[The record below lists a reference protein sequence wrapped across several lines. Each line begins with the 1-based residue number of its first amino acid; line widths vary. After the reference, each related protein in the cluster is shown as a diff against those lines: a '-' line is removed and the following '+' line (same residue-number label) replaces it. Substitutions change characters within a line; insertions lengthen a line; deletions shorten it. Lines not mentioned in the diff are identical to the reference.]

1 MGKTP
6 PTGFNTDRMMPV
18 FYLFCAPLFSLGSR
32 FRKGEGALLG
42 LTVFLDWLYPS
53 AVPTVYTAFL
63 AAAGLAV
70 MYGLNDIH
78 DAPTDLYDPGRV
90 ATWVRTLAE
99 RQGYAYLLNGA
110 YSLILLWFAWRI
122 SVDHLFAVSAALVL
136 SAVYNLAAK
145 GRPGLDLLIV
155 FLWGPAF
162 IHAYCPTAPFR
173 LALAAGFM
181 LAMNHAFQ
189 MYRDRSTDAA
199 AGIST
204 TAVYSPRLQS
214 ASYYVATAGTAV
226 AFLTD
231 GFVWAAV
238 MATAGV
244 CVVGF
249 GGFSR
254 QAWLTLKVTQVIAW
268 LCTLLPRIFLF

>member
-6 PTGFNTDRMMPV
+6 HPGFNTDHMMPV

-42 LTVFLDWLYPS
+42 LTVFLAWLYPS
-53 AVPTVYTAFL
+53 AVPAPYTVLF

-90 ATWVRTLAE
+90 ATWVQTLAE

-110 YSLILLWFAWRI
+110 YSLVLLWFAWRI
-122 SVDHLFAVSAALVL
+122 SVAHLFAVSGALVL
-136 SAVYNLAAK
+136 STVYNLAAK
-145 GRPGLDLLIV
+145 AKPGLDLLIV
-155 FLWGPAF
+155 FLWGMAF
-162 IHAYCPTAPFR
+162 IHAYCPATPFQLM
-173 LALAAGFM
+173 LAVGFM

-189 MYRDRSTDAA
+189 MHRDRDTDAA

-204 TAVYSPRLQS
+204 SAVYSSRLQS
-214 ASYYVATAGTAV
+214 ATYYAATAGA
-226 AFLTD
+226 AFALLAG

-238 MATAGV
+238 VAMAGV
-244 CVVGF
+244 CIAGF

-268 LCTLLPRIFLF
+268 LCILLPRIFLF